1 MKIKIIPYL
10 LFIIGFVLPVA
21 SKAQDARQL
30 LREVNKKFVM
40 LNSYHADVLMNFNIP
55 SVKMKSLKGKV
66 FYKKPNKFR
75 VKANGIFFLPKQN
88 PLQSLSTI
96 LLDTSAYT
104 AVASGYE
111 MVSGKNCAV
120 INLIPTKSNNDIVLA
135 KFWIEEK
142 NPLVLKSQ
150 VTTKN
155 NGTIET
161 ENSYGKQARYA
172 LPDRMLITVEV
183 AKMKVPKMLAVDL
196 NKKSKE
202 KTDMNVKEKGTIEL
216 MMSNYK
222 LNENLSD
229 AVFLEENK

>member
-1 MKIKIIPYL
+1 MKIKIITYL

-111 MVSGKNCAV
+111 MVAGKNCAV

-135 KFWIEEK
+135 KFWIDEK

-161 ENSYGKQARYA
+161 ENSYGKQARFA

-229 AVFLEENK
+229 AVFAEEKK